1 MIRKNIYKILCAL
14 VLASLM
20 SCHYNEPQA
29 PNPAKEQNEWAK
41 LTPTHTVAQLKA
53 LYKGGATTINEEV
66 IVQAIMASDDSEGNL
81 YKTCYIEDETG
92 GLELKFAMGNLS
104 TLFPQGSKVVLL
116 AKGLTLG
123 KYGEQVGLGYRSL
136 EAKYETAFLPEKLV
150 QAHLK
155 FVALGELQ
163 PKKVNLKDI
172 NKSMAGTLIKLD
184 NVQFKQSELG
194 QTYADPVN
202 KNLKAVNRFIVD
214 KDGNEIITRTSCYAK
229 FAGHKVAQGSG
240 SIVAILSYF
249 VDTPQLYILKVKDV
263 QMNNDR
269 FTITKK

>member
-1 MIRKNIYKILCAL
+1 MIRKNIYKLFCGL
-14 VLASLM
+14 TLLSLM

-29 PNPAKEQNEWAK
+29 PNPKVQQQEWDK

-66 IVQAIMASDDSEGNL
+66 IVQATMASDDSEGNL
-81 YKTCYIEDETG
+81 YKTCYIEDKTG

-104 TLFPQGSKVVLL
+104 TIYPQGSKVILL
-116 AKGLTLG
+116 AQGLTLG
-123 KYGEQVGLGYRSL
+123 KYGDQVGLGYRSL

-163 PKKVNLKDI
+163 PKEVSLKDI

-194 QTYADPVN
+194 QTYADPIN
-202 KNLKAVNRFIVD
+202 KNLKAINRAIVD
-214 KDGNEIITRTSCYAK
+214 KDGNEIIARTSCYAK
-229 FAGHKVAQGSG
+229 FAGHKVAEGSG

-249 VDTPQLYILKVKDV
+249 VDTPQLYILKLKDV
-263 QMNNDR
+263 QMNKKR
-269 FTITKK
+269 F